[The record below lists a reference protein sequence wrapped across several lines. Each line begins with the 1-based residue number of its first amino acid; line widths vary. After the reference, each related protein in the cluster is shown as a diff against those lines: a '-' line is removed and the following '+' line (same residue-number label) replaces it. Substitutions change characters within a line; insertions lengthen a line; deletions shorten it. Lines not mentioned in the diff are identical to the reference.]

1 MKRKLILFTLI
12 VLTLCLAFVSCG
24 GEKAVT
30 KINIYEGLA
39 TVLDL
44 NATPDYSAVKATV
57 TYNDNTTKE
66 VTGADLT
73 FSTIDTSTPGDKT
86 LTISYDGYSYSIT
99 IKVQGTSLDDG
110 GNDDEVDEI
119 GHEIMGAVL
128 PNNLVAFGANAQR
141 FEIKNA
147 TYKVGDAN
155 PFRFR
160 LTLKILDDND
170 DEVSFVE
177 RYTSTSTVH
186 LVEGSTQTLVGAE
199 YVTVDET
206 NNTFDFTA
214 AAVGKTFVITT
225 RPLYGVEGIEA
236 ECTKSLTVEVVAGYN
251 VTNAKELN
259 LMTNEVYEGIT
270 VAGNEKQYKLAK
282 DFLDEQY
289 YEGFYDTYGG
299 DVLKGLVFHCDLA
312 PTKDDIPA
320 YYVEYAPGKI
330 GFDDHTS
337 IYQHQLTPTSPSF
350 GMYGNYFTIRSTSL
364 PYVADATSGYND
376 DGISSSEMFKIE
388 ASGVFMDT
396 YEEMVNFDHSQYVA
410 TIDGLALRG
419 SDANEN
425 NVENNELRK
434 LGLIAFKLDS
444 HTTNFYNTIIEGH
457 NISVV
462 MQYQSSTVNLDHCTF
477 NNAWQGHFYVWLE
490 NTQQKDLGYTSET
503 TFDFIDPLTLN
514 IRNSSL
520 TKCGGPVI
528 LTQLQTS
535 EAGEHHNDK
544 CRVDITVDEASTISA
559 LLTPNDAWF
568 QAYGKV
574 DLATQLLALD
584 VPIQGNAAG
593 FSKNL
598 TDEEPTNDNYPYTYS
613 ATILTK
619 QEGTGDQMFADMK
632 LAAQPGGRVTYTVVG
647 ETNKVL
653 VDNEGTLPAYYN
665 ANGMQNVPLFSS
677 SAGGW
682 ASFNGDWQ
690 MVLPDHSSVLNPME
704 EQPIFDGDTLTLY
717 FQGLSL
723 LLGYYHP
730 VAE

>member
-66 VTGADLT
+66 ITGADMT

-86 LTISYDGYSYSIT
+86 LTISYDGYSYNVT

-110 GNDDEVDEI
+110 NVNEN
-119 GHEIMGAVL
+119 GHEIMGAIL
-128 PNNLVAFGANAQR
+128 PDNLVAFNTNAQR
-141 FEIKNA
+141 FQIKNS

-160 LTLKILDDND
+160 LTLKILDENDN
-170 DEVSFVE
+170 EVSLVE
-177 RYTSTSTVH
+177 RYKSLSTVH
-186 LVEGSTQTLVGAE
+186 LVEGTNQTPAGAE
-199 YVTVDET
+199 YVTIDED

-225 RPLYGVEGIEA
+225 RPLNGVEGIEA

-259 LMTNEVYEGIT
+259 LMTNEVYEGIE

-282 DFLDEQY
+282 DFLDGQY

-330 GFDDHTS
+330 GFDDFTS

-350 GMYGNYFTIRSTSL
+350 GMYGNYFTVRSTSL

-376 DGISSSEMFKIE
+376 DGISSSELFKIE
-388 ASGVFMDT
+388 LSGVFMDT
-396 YEEMVNFDHSQYVA
+396 YEEMVNFDHSQYVT

-434 LGLIAFKLDS
+434 LGLIGFKLDS
-444 HTTNFYNTIIEGH
+444 HQIDFHNTIVEGH

-462 MQYQSSTVNLDHCTF
+462 FQGQRSTVNLDHCIF
-477 NNAWQGHFYVWLE
+477 NNAWQGHFFVWLE
-490 NTQQKDLGYTSET
+490 NTQQKDLGYTSEE
-503 TFDFIDPLTLN
+503 TFEFIDPLTLN

-528 LTQLQTS
+528 LTQLAPQD
-535 EAGEHHNDK
+535 GDEHYNDK
-544 CRVDITVDEASTISA
+544 CGFDITVDEASTISA

-574 DLATQLLALD
+574 DLATQLLSLD
-584 VPIQGNAAG
+584 QPIQGNAAG
-593 FSKNL
+593 FSKN
-598 TDEEPTNDNYPYTYS
+598 TSDEQSPNYHFPYTYS

-632 LAAQPGGRVTYTVVG
+632 LAAQPGGRITYTVVG
-647 ETNKVL
+647 ETDKVL
-653 VDNEGTLPAYYN
+653 VNNGADLAKHYATNMPA
-665 ANGMQNVPLFSS
+665 VPLLQS

-682 ASFNGDWQ
+682 ASFNGDYQ

-704 EQPIFDGDTLTLY
+704 KQPIFDGDTLTLY